1 MTIIQ
6 EPEKAV
12 SYTEDRL
19 NVPVINLHI
28 LIRTNNAIVGK
39 LKKTKEIKNK
49 KMKKRKHLGQI
60 AILIVA
66 GPRPWEA
73 EWKACACELQCG
85 LQSSKPIS
93 LWNLKKKKNN

>member
-19 NVPVINLHI
+19 NVPVISLHI

-49 KMKKRKHLGQI
+49 KVKKRKHLEGQI
-60 AILIVA
+60 TILIVA
-66 GPRPWEA
+66 GPRP
-73 EWKACACELQCG
+73 
-85 LQSSKPIS
+85 
-93 LWNLKKKKNN
+93 

>member
-28 LIRTNNAIVGK
+28 LIRTYNAIVGK
-39 LKKTKEIKNK
+39 LKKKRKLKTK
-49 KMKKRKHLGQI
+49 KMKKRKHLEGQI
-60 AILIVA
+60 TIVIVA
-66 GPRPWEA
+66 GPRP
-73 EWKACACELQCG
+73 
-85 LQSSKPIS
+85 
-93 LWNLKKKKNN
+93 